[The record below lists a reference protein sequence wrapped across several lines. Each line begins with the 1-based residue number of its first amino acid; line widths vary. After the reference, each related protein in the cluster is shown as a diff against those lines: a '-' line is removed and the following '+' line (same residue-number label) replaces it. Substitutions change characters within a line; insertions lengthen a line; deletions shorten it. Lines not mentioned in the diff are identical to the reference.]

1 MTRRL
6 VAAVAVAA
14 TGLGVLA
21 VAVGVRATPASLVAT
36 SDRSAAV
43 HDAAHALYDVAEG
56 SFVEKRDGTLF
67 IIVAG
72 TDDRPGVSGARN
84 DALHIVGVNI
94 EARRATILNIP
105 RDTYVAIPGH
115 GRQKITAAHQLGGP
129 ALLTRTIE
137 GFTGVTADYVL
148 TTNFAGF
155 VNLVNDFGG
164 VTIDIESP
172 MRDRFSGANFDAG
185 TRTLS
190 GEEALA
196 YARTRK
202 ALPRG
207 DFDRTHNQGRLL
219 IAALAAVRDTDRS
232 LAETA
237 RQVGILFTHVRTM
250 GLGVTDAFELTR
262 VALSIDPSDVA
273 NITMP
278 GTTGSAG
285 GASVV
290 FPAGAAGPL
299 FADFA
304 DDALL
309 E

>member
-1 MTRRL
+1 M
-6 VAAVAVAA
+6 AVGA
-14 TGLGVLA
+14 TVLGVLA
-21 VAVGVRATPASLVAT
+21 VGLGVRATPASLVAT
-36 SDRSAAV
+36 SGRAAAV

-67 IIVAG
+67 VVVAG

-94 EARRATILNIP
+94 EAERATILNIP

-129 ALLTRTIE
+129 DLVARTVE

-148 TTNFAGF
+148 ATNFAGF

-219 IAALAAVRDTDRS
+219 IAALAAIRDADRS

-237 RQVGILFTHVRTM
+237 RQVGILLTHVRTM
-250 GLGVTDAFELTR
+250 GLGLTDAFELTR
-262 VALSIDPSDVA
+262 AALSIDPSDVA

-290 FPAGAAGPL
+290 FPTGAAGPL

-304 DDALL
+304 DDALV